1 MMNNACNLDGKKI
14 IKKGWENE
22 MTLLEIVLNRKKFNK
37 KIPSRRHF
45 EKARRTAGCETNA
58 LVDFDKSY

>member
-1 MMNNACNLDGKKI
+1 
-14 IKKGWENE
+14 